1 MMKKVKNIKVHL
13 IVIVILVF
21 IAGLMEGVVYSHFH
35 ELRESPIVLGNFLR
49 IYPIY
54 NKNGSWIHGRLG
66 IGYIRWMLALEDIV
80 TLLIIFYSFRFLKAY
95 GRFFHMSMLW
105 LHITDFAFSASI
117 YRIFTRIRGVFTLD
131 YLDLGSYIY
140 DFPDF
145 YISIFI
151 VGILIWL
158 IPALIKYYSYRNA
171 KVKGLSFI
179 KKQIW
184 DFKIS
189 GMFFKAAVIPE
200 SRWEA
205 EFELWR

>member
-1 MMKKVKNIKVHL
+1 MEKIKKIKINL
-13 IVIVILVF
+13 IIIAILIL
-21 IAGLMEGVVYSHFH
+21 IAGLMEGVVYFHFF
-35 ELRESPIVLGNFLR
+35 ELRKSPIVLSNFLR

-54 NKNGSWIHGRLG
+54 NKNGSWIHGKLG
-66 IGYIRWMLALEDIV
+66 IGYIRWMLAFEDIV
-80 TLLIIFYSFRFLKAY
+80 SLLVIFYSFRFLKSY

-105 LHITDFAFSASI
+105 LHLTDFAFSASI
-117 YRIFTRIRGVFTLD
+117 YRIITRIRGVFTLD
-131 YLDLGSYIY
+131 YLDLGRYIF

-151 VGILIWL
+151 AGILIWL

-171 KVKGLSFI
+171 RVKGLSFI

-189 GMFFKAAVIPE
+189 FMFFKVAAIPE
-200 SRWEA
+200 SRWEQ